1 MSEESLSDTNNEIDD
16 IKDDIEYLKSDIKEI
31 KSSIE
36 EIKDQINDLND
47 IYASKFKRLK
57 ESVSTPTPVPAP
69 TPPVEKKKSV
79 LYFFL
84 VSKYTPKEKADKKKL
99 YLKINIAQM
108 TSLLRP
114 CYKSELENKFYY
126 KEGIE
131 NVETLYQ
138 DLRNFLYFTKK
149 VNKDEIEMLN
159 KKITLLKTS
168 ENEFTALL
176 DEFFNE
182 RNLSK

>member
-31 KSSIE
+31 KSDIE
-36 EIKDQINDLND
+36 EIKDQIKDFKD
-47 IYASKFKRLK
+47 FYASKFKRLK
-57 ESVSTPTPVPAP
+57 ESVSTPVPA
-69 TPPVEKKKSV
+69 PPVEKKKSIPS
-79 LYFFL
+79 FFL
-84 VSKYTPKEKADKKKL
+84 ISKYTPKEKADKKKL

-108 TSLLRP
+108 TSLLGS
-114 CYKSELENKFYY
+114 CYKIELENPFYY
-126 KEGIE
+126 KEDIANAE
-131 NVETLYQ
+131 NLYS
-138 DLRNFLYFTKK
+138 DLRNFLYFKKK
-149 VNKDEIEMLN
+149 VKKDEIVMLN
-159 KKITLLKTS
+159 KKITLPKTS

>member
-1 MSEESLSDTNNEIDD
+1 MSDEIDD
-16 IKDDIEYLKSDIKEI
+16 IKDEIEYLKSDIKEL
-31 KSSIE
+31 KSAIE

-57 ESVSTPTPVPAP
+57 ESVSTPAPA
-69 TPPVEKKKSV
+69 PPVEKKKIV
-79 LYFFL
+79 PYFFL
-84 VSKYTPKEKADKKKL
+84 ISKCKLPKDADKKKL

-114 CYKSELENKFYY
+114 CYKSELEHQFHY
-126 KEGIE
+126 KEDIE
-131 NVETLYQ
+131 NAENLYQ
-138 DLRNFLYFTKK
+138 DLKNFLYFTKK

-168 ENEFTALL
+168 ENEFKALL
-176 DEFFNE
+176 DEFFKE
-182 RNLSK
+182 KYLSK